1 VNVLIV
7 HSHPEP
13 RSFCSALM
21 RAARDELAALGHAV
35 TVTDLYAEGFDPVLS
50 AADFTDRL
58 DPAFLRPM
66 EEQEHAVAGGTL
78 REDVAHQVGRLR
90 EADLVVL
97 TASMWW
103 FSVPAML
110 KGWFDRVLVKGYAY
124 GPVPSWSGPLGD
136 KRALLVMTSSY
147 SDGAIRAEGSI
158 GDIATVLRPVTYGT
172 LAYCGMQV
180 LEPFIAYGADEV
192 GDDTRAGY
200 LAALRARLGEL

>member
-21 RAARDELAALGHAV
+21 RAARDELAALGHVV
-35 TVTDLYAEGFDPVLS
+35 TVADLYAEGFDPVLS

-66 EEQEHAVAGGTL
+66 EEQDHAVAGGTL
-78 REDVAHQVGRLR
+78 REDVARQVGRLR

-147 SDGAIRAEGSI
+147 SDGAFRAEGSI

-192 GDDTRAGY
+192 GDETRAGY

>member
-1 VNVLIV
+1 VVLA
-7 HSHPEP
+7 HPEP
-13 RSFCSALM
+13 SSFAAAL
-21 RAARDELAALGHAV
+21 AHTAGDALLAAGWSVELL
-35 TVTDLYAEGFDPVLS
+35 DLYREGFDPVLS

-66 EEQEHAVAGGTL
+66 EEQDHAVAGGTL
-78 REDVAHQVGRLR
+78 REDVARQVGRLR

-147 SDGAIRAEGSI
+147 SDGAFRAEGSI

>member
-1 VNVLIV
+1 MNVLIV

-66 EEQEHAVAGGTL
+66 EEQDHAVAGGTL
-78 REDVAHQVGRLR
+78 REDVARQVGRLR

-147 SDGAIRAEGSI
+147 SVGAFRAEGSI

>member
-1 VNVLIV
+1 MNVLIV

-66 EEQEHAVAGGTL
+66 QEQDHAVAGGTL
-78 REDVAHQVGRLR
+78 REDVARQVERLR
-90 EADLVVL
+90 AADLVVL

-147 SDGAIRAEGSI
+147 SDGAFRAEGSI

-180 LEPFIAYGADEV
+180 LEPFIAYAADEV

>member
-66 EEQEHAVAGGTL
+66 EEQDHAVAGGTL
-78 REDVAHQVGRLR
+78 REDVARQVERLR
-90 EADLVVL
+90 AADLVVL

-147 SDGAIRAEGSI
+147 SDGAFRAEGSI

>member
-1 VNVLIV
+1 MNVLIV

-66 EEQEHAVAGGTL
+66 EEQDHAVAGGTL
-78 REDVAHQVGRLR
+78 REDVARQVGRLR

-147 SDGAIRAEGSI
+147 SDGAFRAEGSI

-180 LEPFIAYGADEV
+180 LEPFIAYAADEV

>member
-1 VNVLIV
+1 MNVLIV

-66 EEQEHAVAGGTL
+66 EEQDHAVAGGTL
-78 REDVAHQVGRLR
+78 REDVARHVGRLR

-147 SDGAIRAEGSI
+147 SDGAFRAEGSI

>member
-1 VNVLIV
+1 MNVLIV

-13 RSFCSALM
+13 RSLCSALM

-66 EEQEHAVAGGTL
+66 EEQDHAVAGGTL
-78 REDVAHQVGRLR
+78 REDVARQVGRLR

-147 SDGAIRAEGSI
+147 SDGAFRAEGSI

>member
-1 VNVLIV
+1 
-7 HSHPEP
+7 
-13 RSFCSALM
+13 M
-21 RAARDELAALGHAV
+21 
-35 TVTDLYAEGFDPVLS
+35 LS

-147 SDGAIRAEGSI
+147 SDGAFRAEGSI

>member
-90 EADLVVL
+90 
-97 TASMWW
+97 
-103 FSVPAML
+103 
-110 KGWFDRVLVKGYAY
+110 
-124 GPVPSWSGPLGD
+124 
-136 KRALLVMTSSY
+136 ALLVMTSSY
-147 SDGAIRAEGSI
+147 SDGAFRAEGSI

>member
-1 VNVLIV
+1 VNALIV
-7 HSHPEP
+7 HAHPEP
-13 RSFCSALM
+13 RSFCSTLM
-21 RAARDELAALGHAV
+21 RTARDELESLGHEV
-35 TVTDLYAEGFDPVLS
+35 TVSDLYAEGFDPVLS
-50 AADFTDRL
+50 AGDFTERL
-58 DPAFLRPM
+58 NPAFLRPM
-66 EEQEHAVAGGTL
+66 EEQAGAVAAGTL
-78 REDVAHQVGRLR
+78 AADVARQVTMLR

-124 GPVPSWSGPLGD
+124 GTVPSWSGPLGD

-147 SDGAIRAEGSI
+147 TEGAFRAEGSI

-180 LEPFIAYGADEV
+180 LEPFLAYGADEV
-192 GDDTRAGY
+192 DDDTRARY
-200 LAALRARLGEL
+200 LEALRARLGEL

>member
-1 VNVLIV
+1 MNVLIV

-21 RAARDELAALGHAV
+21 HTARDELSALGHTV
-35 TVTDLYAEGFDPVLS
+35 TVADLYAEGFDPVLS

-66 EEQEHAVAGGTL
+66 QEQDHAVAGGTL
-78 REDVAHQVGRLR
+78 REDVARQVERLR
-90 EADLVVL
+90 AADLVVL

-147 SDGAIRAEGSI
+147 SDGAFRAEGSI